1 MNSIASSDI
10 QRIVTEQLNGR
21 PYSHRQ
27 DVDPSVA
34 SVITVQDDMRFL
46 PSTFAAVIAQRVLP
60 GTIIVADC
68 AGHVQQPMEL
78 TFEVIPSPAGVIMR
92 MPESKTVRVVLVA
105 VKGAVSF
112 SDAVSRAFKQ
122 IDPDHRI
129 RALWTLHDDS
139 RPADE
144 LCLEHLLDAWRNTPT
159 ASLLGAKQLDWQGE
173 NLHNV
178 GRFAGRHTVASLV
191 VDGEPDQEQYDSRQD
206 VMSVSLA
213 GALIPLQTL
222 RSWEG
227 IDSWF
232 GTFAE
237 SADLCRR
244 ICVGGGRVI
253 VVPQA
258 RIAHR
263 RARFEGI
270 RTKNGQS
277 AEDGNAG
284 VDSYMSVLDARAKYY
299 YTDVHRSWWPLLWLL
314 SILKALG
321 MSIVCLIRKQP
332 YRACCELALPWKSL
346 LNVRGAL
353 RARARLRRQ
362 RKVSL
367 RSLSALLA
375 SRQQIRQWR
384 DRRDAFFDQRN
395 TTVLSPLEKAHL
407 RARRLR
413 RWGFASGS
421 AVIAFGWV
429 AFTYWNV
436 LRSAVSGASIYTQ
449 SLLPTDADLSQL
461 AHAAT
466 TFWAYTSGTGIS
478 APSAPWLLM
487 LLVLSVFTGG
497 RVAFA
502 VSLVFFMSAPLM
514 VLSFWALAG
523 VFTRSDAVRC
533 VSALTWFA
541 LAVSMGMYRNADVPM
556 MMVMMFLPAAFACS
570 FRAVGIYRTEDLIVP
585 HASVQSAAIA
595 ALCFIPVVASEP
607 QLLLPLMLTFLTF
620 LLFVRS
626 DRASLLLIPFPAA
639 FVCAPTLVN
648 AVRFAADGT
657 WRQIFGSVMLPSS
670 SHDGSPVVGN
680 VSEVLFRAFGLSMES
695 DFIGGCVA
703 IVLLAIA
710 VLLAAVSLFLP
721 FVLRASRMMWVA
733 SIAGFVTAL
742 VSEGVAVS
750 VDEYGPVAGSV
761 LPGVAFAMLG
771 LLSCV
776 CMVAG
781 GAVQRFVMLRQSSS
795 GDVELNHDESSSSTM
810 AVRVGRI
817 LLVAIMTISVVF
829 CMFCDYAVFDRTQV
843 KTSDSGLPM
852 VATDYLA
859 QDEGRRILAV
869 RADAVDSVDYSIMR
883 TKRGDLIDSSP
894 AQRVEMVT
902 GRIDD
907 SSATIAE
914 ACAQLLSNA
923 DADSII
929 SLSELGFGGIYVVRA
944 TETEAQE
951 EASDQIN
958 SNISASAGTQSVVSA
973 DEGTYYRLTVQNAST
988 QRIDDSGLNAA
999 MSSAWRYAWL
1009 WCMGI
1014 IVAAYC
1020 LVAFPRIRRR
1030 K

>member
-34 SVITVQDDMRFL
+34 SVITVQDDVRFL
-46 PSTFAAVIAQRVLP
+46 PSTFAAVLAQRVLP

-68 AGHVQQPMEL
+68 AGHVRQPMEL
-78 TFEVIPSPAGVIMR
+78 TFEVIPSPAGVITQ

-105 VKGAVSF
+105 VKGAASF
-112 SDAVSRAFKQ
+112 SDAVSLAFRQ

-139 RPADE
+139 RPADD

-173 NLHNV
+173 SLHNV

-191 VDGEPDQEQYDSRQD
+191 VDGEPDQEQYDGRQD

-213 GALIPLQTL
+213 GALVPLQTL
-222 RSWEG
+222 HSWEG
-227 IDSWF
+227 ADPWF

-237 SADLCRR
+237 SIDLCRR

-263 RARFEGI
+263 RARFDGI
-270 RTKNGQS
+270 RTKNGQPV
-277 AEDGNAG
+277 EDRAAR
-284 VDSYMSVLDARAKYY
+284 VDSYMSVLEARAKYY

-314 SILKALG
+314 SIFKALG
-321 MSIVCLIRKQP
+321 MCILCLTRKQP
-332 YRACCELALPWKSL
+332 YRACCELVLPWKSL

-395 TTVLSPLEKAHL
+395 IMVLSPLEKAHL
-407 RARRLR
+407 RARLLH
-413 RWGFASGS
+413 RWGFALGS
-421 AVIAFGWV
+421 AVLAFGWV
-429 AFTYWNV
+429 AFTYWDV
-436 LRSAVSGASIYTQ
+436 LRSAVSGASIYAQ
-449 SLLPTDADLSQL
+449 SLLPTDASFAQL
-461 AHAAT
+461 AQAAT
-466 TFWAYTSGTGIS
+466 TSWAYTSGTGIS
-478 APSAPWLLM
+478 APSAPWLLA
-487 LLVLSVFTGG
+487 LLVFSVFTGG
-497 RVAFA
+497 HVSSA

-523 VFTRSDAVRC
+523 VFTRSDTVRC

-541 LAVSMGMYRNADVPM
+541 LTVSMGVYQNADVPM
-556 MMVMMFLPAAFACS
+556 MTVMMFLPAAFAFA
-570 FRAVGIYRTEDLIVP
+570 FRAVGMYRTEDLVVP
-585 HASVQSAAIA
+585 HVSVQSAAIA

-626 DRASLLLIPFPAA
+626 GRASLLLIPLPAA

-648 AVRFAADGT
+648 AVRFASDGT

-670 SHDGSPVVGN
+670 QRDGSPVVGN
-680 VSEVLFRAFGLSMES
+680 VSEVLSRAFGLSLENG
-695 DFIGGCVA
+695 FIGEYAA

-710 VLLAAVSLFLP
+710 VLLAVVSLVLP
-721 FVLRASRMMWVA
+721 FVLRASRMMWIA

-781 GAVQRFVMLRQSSS
+781 GAVQRFVMLRQRAS
-795 GDVELNHDESSSSTM
+795 GDVELSHDETSPSSA
-810 AVRVGRI
+810 AVRVGRG
-817 LLVAIMTISVVF
+817 LLVGLMALSVVL
-829 CMFCDYAVFDRTQV
+829 CMFCDYAVRDRSQV
-843 KTSDSGLPM
+843 KTSDAGLPM

-859 QDEGRRILAV
+859 QSEGRRILAV
-869 RADAVDSVDYSIMR
+869 RAEAVDSVDYSVMR

-894 AQRVEMVT
+894 AQRVEVVV
-902 GRIDD
+902 GRTDD

-923 DADSII
+923 DADSIT

-944 TETEAQE
+944 DENEAQE
-951 EASDQIN
+951 EASDQLN
-958 SNISASAGTQSVVSA
+958 SNISASDGTQSVVST
-973 DEGTYYRLTVQNAST
+973 DEGTYYRLTVQDAST
-988 QRIDDSGLNAA
+988 QRIDDSGLNVAT
-999 MSSAWRYAWL
+999 SSVWRHAWL

-1020 LVAFPRIRRR
+1020 LVAFPRIRRH